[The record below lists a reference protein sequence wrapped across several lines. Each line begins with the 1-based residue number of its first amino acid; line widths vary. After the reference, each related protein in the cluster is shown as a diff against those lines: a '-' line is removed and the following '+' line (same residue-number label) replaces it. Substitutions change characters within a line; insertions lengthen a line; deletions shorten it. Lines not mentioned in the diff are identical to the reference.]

1 MGNGTMVKQA
11 LLQPP
16 RLTQVRPVPA
26 RLKAH
31 PNVRLKQVLLRRR
44 LHRLLQALQ
53 PRQLQQRLQ
62 LPPLQLPRLQL
73 QQRRQPDRPP
83 IASTAVTFQMK
94 TRVKSTTCTQIVNWF
109 NSSVR
114 LASTL
119 TQLYQTAIGL
129 QWLTVVTVN
138 VHANEPLLFSNSLI
152 F

>member
-53 PRQLQQRLQ
+53 
-62 LPPLQLPRLQL
+62 
-73 QQRRQPDRPP
+73 QRRQPDRPP

-94 TRVKSTTCTQIVNWF
+94 TRVKSTTCAQIVNWF

-138 VHANEPLLFSNSLI
+138 VHANKPLLFSNSLI